1 MEQPNQ
7 EFHFQSTPE
16 DTVEYVR
23 KDKERVLKLCISQW
37 LRTMEQKWLETG
49 FDSEEASAWMVLLA
63 ILLEWKMQLLL
74 PKPIVE
80 VEEEPYD
87 REAHMDEYR
96 LIQKTARKLSELA
109 DERAF
114 WLSRETDDQ
123 TLGVEPQDRLRQT
136 GLFDLL
142 QAFQRVLATEEIEEP
157 DEIIPVEE
165 YDLEHQMSY
174 VMTRVGQFQGRI
186 LFQQLFR
193 PGSSRNLLVAT
204 FLALLELVRLH
215 QLQIEQTRSYGE
227 LWIGVMPIESGE
239 STESS
244 DFLESVPS
252 RKRRRTD

>member
-1 MEQPNQ
+1 MEQLNQ

-16 DTVEYVR
+16 ETVEYVR
-23 KDKERVLKLCISQW
+23 KDKERVLKLWIAQW
-37 LRTMEQKWLETG
+37 LQTMEQKWLETG
-49 FDSEEASAWMVLLA
+49 FDSEEASSWMVLLA

-74 PKPIVE
+74 PKPVVE
-80 VEEEPYD
+80 IEEEPYD
-87 REAHMDEYR
+87 REAHIEEYR
-96 LIQKTARKLSELA
+96 LIKKTAKKLSELA
-109 DERAF
+109 DERSF
-114 WLSRETDDQ
+114 WLAREIDDK

-142 QAFQRVLATEEIEEP
+142 QAFQRVLATEEIDEP

-165 YDLEHQMSY
+165 YDLEHQMNY

-215 QLQIEQTRSYGE
+215 QLQIEQTTPYGE
-227 LWIGVMPIESGE
+227 LWIGVMSNGSGP
-239 STESS
+239 STEPGDS
-244 DFLESVPS
+244 LEPVPGGEG
-252 RKRRRTD
+252 RGTD